1 MGSVA
6 PPGRTA
12 EVAGEYLDAVL
23 AGDRRRAFATVDRA
37 RAAGIGHRELYLE
50 VFQPALREVGRL
62 WQENR
67 ITVADEHLAT
77 AITQA
82 AMARLYDD
90 LFTVSRRR
98 GPLLVAACA
107 DAERHELG
115 LRMICD
121 LLELEGWD
129 TVFLGATTP
138 IESLVD
144 LVEARRP
151 AVVALSA
158 SISPHLAR
166 VREAIR
172 ALRERMGDRAPLVV
186 VGGRAFMEDPELA
199 VQVGADL
206 TAEDAVEA
214 VKLLKERVA
223 A

>member
-1 MGSVA
+1 MGGVA
-6 PPGRTA
+6 PAA
-12 EVAGEYLDAVL
+12 EEVTREYLEAVL
-23 AGDRRRAFATVDRA
+23 AGDRRRAFAVLDRA
-37 RAAGIGHRELYLE
+37 RGAGLGHREMYLA

-62 WQENR
+62 WEENR
-67 ITVADEHLAT
+67 ISVADEHLAT

-90 LFTVSRRR
+90 LFTLSRRR
-98 GPLLVAACA
+98 GPLLIAACA
-107 DAERHELG
+107 DSERHELG

-138 IESLVD
+138 IDSLVEM
-144 LVEARRP
+144 VEARRP

-158 SISPHLAR
+158 SITPHLGR

-172 ALRERMGDRAPLVV
+172 ALRERLGDRAPVIA
-186 VGGRAFMEDPELA
+186 VGGRPFMEDPELA
-199 VQVGADL
+199 GRVGADL
-206 TAEDAVEA
+206 TAMDAVEA
-214 VKLLKERVA
+214 VRLLQERVA

>member
-1 MGSVA
+1 MDAVMPDAG
-6 PPGRTA
+6 
-12 EVAGEYLDAVL
+12 EVSGEYLEAVL
-23 AGDRRRAFATVDRA
+23 AGDRRRAFAVLDRA
-37 RAAGIGHRELYLE
+37 RGAGLGHREMYLE

-67 ITVADEHLAT
+67 ISVADEHLAT

-98 GPLLVAACA
+98 GPLLIAACA
-107 DAERHELG
+107 DSERHELG

-138 IESLVD
+138 IDSLVEM
-144 LVEARRP
+144 VEARRP

-158 SISPHLAR
+158 SIAPHLGR
-166 VREAIR
+166 VGEAIR
-172 ALRERMGDRAPLVV
+172 ALRERLGDRAPLIA
-186 VGGRAFMEDPELA
+186 VGGRPFIEDPELA
-199 VQVGADL
+199 GRVGADL
-206 TAEDAVEA
+206 TALDAVEA
-214 VKLLKERVA
+214 VKLLQERVA

>member
-1 MGSVA
+1 MGGVA
-6 PPGRTA
+6 PA
-12 EVAGEYLDAVL
+12 AGEVTREYLEAVL
-23 AGDRRRAFATVDRA
+23 AGDRRRAFAVLDRA
-37 RAAGIGHRELYLE
+37 RGAGLGHREMYLA

-62 WQENR
+62 WEENR
-67 ITVADEHLAT
+67 ISVADEHLAT

-90 LFTVSRRR
+90 LFTLSRQR
-98 GPLLVAACA
+98 GPLLIAACA
-107 DAERHELG
+107 DSERHELG

-138 IESLVD
+138 IDSL
-144 LVEARRP
+144 LEMVEARRP

-158 SISPHLAR
+158 SISPHLGR

-172 ALRERMGDRAPLVV
+172 VIRERLGDRAPVIA
-186 VGGRAFMEDPELA
+186 VGGRPFMEDPELA
-199 VQVGADL
+199 GRVGADL
-206 TAEDAVEA
+206 TAMDAVEA
-214 VKLLKERVA
+214 VKLLQERVA

>member
-1 MGSVA
+1 MSA
-6 PPGRTA
+6 PEREA
-12 EVAGEYLDAVL
+12 FLRDYLDAVL
-23 AGDRRRAFATVDRA
+23 AGDRRRAFAAVDAA
-37 RAAGIGHRELYLE
+37 RGAGLGHRELYLE

-90 LFTVSRRR
+90 LFTVRRPE
-98 GPLLVAACA
+98 GPLLIAACA

-144 LVEARRP
+144 MVAARRP

-158 SISPHLAR
+158 SISPHLVR

-172 ALRERMGDRAPLVV
+172 ALRERLEGEAPLVV
-186 VGGRAFMEDPELA
+186 VGGRAFMEDPGLA
-199 VQVGADL
+199 DRVGADL
-206 TAEDAVEA
+206 TARDAAEAVE
-214 VKLLKERVA
+214 LLQERFA

>member
-1 MGSVA
+1 MGGVA
-6 PPGRTA
+6 PAA
-12 EVAGEYLDAVL
+12 EEVMREYLEAVL
-23 AGDRRRAFATVDRA
+23 AGDRRRAFAVLDRA
-37 RAAGIGHRELYLE
+37 RGAGLSHREMYLA

-62 WQENR
+62 WEENR
-67 ITVADEHLAT
+67 ISVADEHLAT

-90 LFTVSRRR
+90 LFTLSRQR
-98 GPLLVAACA
+98 GPLLIAACA
-107 DAERHELG
+107 DSERHELG

-138 IESLVD
+138 IDSL
-144 LVEARRP
+144 LEMVEARRP

-158 SISPHLAR
+158 SISPHLGR

-172 ALRERMGDRAPLVV
+172 VIRERMGDRAPVIA
-186 VGGRAFMEDPELA
+186 VGGRPFMEDPELA
-199 VQVGADL
+199 GRVGADL
-206 TAEDAVEA
+206 TAVDAVEA
-214 VKLLKERVA
+214 VKLLQERVA